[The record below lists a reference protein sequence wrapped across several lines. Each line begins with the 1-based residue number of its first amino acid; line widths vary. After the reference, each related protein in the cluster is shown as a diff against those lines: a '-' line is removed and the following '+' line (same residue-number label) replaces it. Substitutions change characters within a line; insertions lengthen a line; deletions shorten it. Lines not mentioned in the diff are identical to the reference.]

1 MKSLKFLPLLLALSV
16 PAWAEIPS
24 FSMPDIII
32 YADKQTNADTN
43 VNVQQINIGAAKTV
57 PELLRSTAG
66 IQIQSRPN
74 AGGNEDLTVKLRGH
88 DSRHYTV
95 LVDGVPQAMA
105 GVMGG
110 GYVNWNAIPLSM
122 VERLEITKGAKSA
135 AFGQTEGG
143 VINIITK
150 ADAQGGELQLTAG
163 SNERQ
168 QYTLNY
174 SATADKLGFSI
185 YTAKAKEDAFLRN
198 ADYDNEQL
206 GLKLSYDLSNTDKL
220 HFTFDHQE
228 LERGLVVQNLPG
240 TPNYNPDYP
249 TTPNGDS
256 FASSNNTPGDG
267 SYTKLY
273 RNKFSIGWSSEG
285 KDSTSSLTYWRNY
298 EKQHEVNIDAET
310 KKLIFD
316 RYNVTDKSS
325 GLLYNSSINLDDKH
339 TLNLGGDYKRLR
351 YGYGWFNAGSG
362 HLYPSQKLDLY
373 GLYVEDNWTM
383 DNRWTTNLGLRYDKM
398 KGDRDDSN
406 ALQIGSMSE
415 DAISPKLNIHLRS
428 DEKNNSTLSVNRIW
442 RAPSMAEFYWHY
454 AGFGFAK
461 NQPIEPENGWGYEL
475 AYIHKFDDSLSTKAT
490 VFYQDINDYLN
501 FTHQKPFNCY
511 NIDNAKLWGFELEN
525 NWQINDNSAIFLNYT
540 NLHTKKQG
548 TNPKDSIGLR
558 DELDYRP
565 RHTLALGY
573 QYDYNKWHAR
583 YDMSYTSSQKATLG
597 YPAANPNKYQ
607 VQEIGGYVTHNLSA
621 TYDFTPKNSLNL
633 ALYNIFDKEYCEI
646 YGYTMEGRVF
656 TATFTQRF

>member
-135 AFGQTEGG
+135 AYGQTEGG

-501 FTHQKPFNCY
+501 FTH
-511 NIDNAKLWGFELEN
+511 
-525 NWQINDNSAIFLNYT
+525 
-540 NLHTKKQG
+540 
-548 TNPKDSIGLR
+548 
-558 DELDYRP
+558 
-565 RHTLALGY
+565 
-573 QYDYNKWHAR
+573 
-583 YDMSYTSSQKATLG
+583 
-597 YPAANPNKYQ
+597 
-607 VQEIGGYVTHNLSA
+607 
-621 TYDFTPKNSLNL
+621 
-633 ALYNIFDKEYCEI
+633 
-646 YGYTMEGRVF
+646 
-656 TATFTQRF
+656 